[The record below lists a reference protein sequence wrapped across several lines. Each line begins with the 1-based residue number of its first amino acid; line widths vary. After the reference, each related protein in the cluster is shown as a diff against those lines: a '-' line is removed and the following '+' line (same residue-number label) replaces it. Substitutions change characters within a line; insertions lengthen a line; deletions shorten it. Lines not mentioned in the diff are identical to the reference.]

1 MIASN
6 IFRWIGSLFTEYLFT
21 PFNQLRSDLA
31 LREFGWWISNGV
43 NWLFLIVFLF
53 LLRYW
58 MKESYKFKRE
68 GTEDR
73 A

>member
-6 IFRWIGSLFTEYLFT
+6 IFRWIGSLFTDLLFI
-21 PFNQLRSDLA
+21 PFNKLRLDVA
-31 LREFGWWISNGV
+31 TADFGWWISNGV
-43 NWLFLIVFLF
+43 NWIFMIVLLFLF
-53 LLRYW
+53 RYW
-58 MKESYKFKRE
+58 MKESAKFKRE

>member
-6 IFRWIGSLFTEYLFT
+6 IFKWIGTLFTEYLFT
-21 PFNQLRSDLA
+21 PFNEIRSDLA
-31 LREFGWWISNGV
+31 LREFGWWISNGF

>member
-6 IFRWIGSLFTEYLFT
+6 IFRWIGTLFTEYLFI

-31 LREFGWWISNGV
+31 LREFVWWISNGI
-43 NWLFLIVFLF
+43 NWLFLVVFLF

-58 MKESYKFKRE
+58 MKESYRFKRE
-68 GTEDR
+68 GTEDK

>member
-6 IFRWIGSLFTEYLFT
+6 IFRWIDTLFTEYLFI

-68 GTEDR
+68 GTEDK

>member
-6 IFRWIGSLFTEYLFT
+6 IFRWIGTLFTEYLFIH
-21 PFNQLRSDLA
+21 FNQLRSDLA
-31 LREFGWWISNGV
+31 LREFGWWISNGI
-43 NWLFLIVFLF
+43 NWLFLVVFLF

-58 MKESYKFKRE
+58 MKESYRFKRE
-68 GTEDR
+68 GTEDK

>member
-6 IFRWIGSLFTEYLFT
+6 IFRWIGSLFTEYLFI

-53 LLRYW
+53 LLRYL

-68 GTEDR
+68 GTEYK